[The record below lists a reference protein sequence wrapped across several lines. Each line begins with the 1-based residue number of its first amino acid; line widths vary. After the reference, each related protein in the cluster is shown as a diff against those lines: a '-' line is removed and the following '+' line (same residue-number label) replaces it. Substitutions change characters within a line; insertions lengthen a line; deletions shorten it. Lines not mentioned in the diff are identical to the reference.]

1 MIIRAVSGMI
11 LSGLMSMA
19 ASASVVNLTLD
30 GNFSAPDYSWYSY
43 LDSAGAP
50 ESDPVGPYITY
61 LSGGSYDNTLVH
73 TFCYDINAETDVGV
87 SYAGQLETFTDTATM
102 EATYLMNQLNMMG
115 EFDAPLEDRGAVA
128 LAIWEIMYPSSTT
141 NGPAFDSDPAAQPY
155 ELEAATAVA
164 DESWTAADS
173 ALYPTWVP
181 ADSSLQRFGV
191 IVEGSLVD
199 DSESPTPEPA
209 SLGLAGLGVLGLAA
223 FRFGAKFRAVRRGGG
238 S

>member
-1 MIIRAVSGMI
+1 MIVRAFRGVM

-43 LDSAGAP
+43 TDTAGAQ
-50 ESDPVGPYITY
+50 EIDPVGPYITY
-61 LSGGSYDNTLVH
+61 LSGGSYDSALVY
-73 TFCYDINAETDVGV
+73 TFCYDINADTDVGV

-115 EFDAPLEDRGAVA
+115 GFDAPLEDRGAVA
-128 LAIWEIMYPSSTT
+128 MAIWEIMYPSSTT
-141 NGPAFDSDPAAQPY
+141 NGPAFESDPAAEPY

-164 DESWTAADS
+164 DEAWTAADS
-173 ALYPTWVP
+173 ARYPTWVP
-181 ADSSLQRFGV
+181 DDSSLQRFGV
-191 IVEGSLVD
+191 ILEGSLVD
-199 DSESPTPEPA
+199 DFVSPTPEPD
-209 SLGLAGLGVLGLAA
+209 SLSLAGLGILGLAT
-223 FRFGAKFRAVRRGGG
+223 FRFGAKCRAVRRAGG